1 MRKNPG
7 ASRPWGVSIL
17 RAVPSA
23 VVALVITF
31 SADHSTTLG
40 FVGVGAWALATAIVL
55 AYGAMRRL
63 LPRSVFVAHAALLAA
78 GGVVALVF
86 STQPVAVL
94 LFLVGTLLG
103 VTGALELVGGIVLRR
118 SAEARDRIF
127 VGGVTALTAIAVL
140 LIPADYNQVISI
152 PDKVVPPLTASV
164 IVVGLFGAYCAIVA
178 VYLVIAGLSA
188 KWAPDETAE
197 TTEKN

>member
-23 VVALVITF
+23 VIALVITF

-55 AYGAMRRL
+55 ANGAMRRL
-63 LPRSVFVAHAALLAA
+63 LPRSAFVAHAALLAA
-78 GGVVALVF
+78 GGVAALVF
-86 STQPVAVL
+86 FTQPVAVL

-188 KWAPDETAE
+188 KWAPDETAA
-197 TTEKN
+197 TMEKN

>member
-55 AYGAMRRL
+55 AYGAMRGL

-78 GGVVALVF
+78 GGVAALFF

-188 KWAPDETAE
+188 KWAPDETAA
-197 TTEKN
+197 TMEKN

>member
-7 ASRPWGVSIL
+7 ASRPWGVSVV

-23 VVALVITF
+23 IIALVITF

-40 FVGVGAWALATAIVL
+40 FVVLGSWALATAIVL
-55 AYGAMRRL
+55 AYGAMRWQL
-63 LPRSVFVAHAALLAA
+63 SPAIFVAHAALLAA
-78 GGVVALVF
+78 GGVAALVF
-86 STQPVAVL
+86 FTQPVAVL
-94 LFLVGTLLG
+94 LFLVSTVLG
-103 VTGALELVGGIVLRR
+103 VTGVLELVGGIVFRR

-127 VGGVTALTAIAVL
+127 VGGVTAVTAIVVL
-140 LIPADYNQVISI
+140 LIPADYNQAMSI

-188 KWAPDETAE
+188 KWATDPASPV
-197 TTEKN
+197 TEKK

>member
-188 KWAPDETAE
+188 KWAPDEIAA

>member
-17 RAVPSA
+17 RAGPSA
-23 VVALVITF
+23 VLALVITF

-78 GGVVALVF
+78 GGVAALVF

-164 IVVGLFGAYCAIVA
+164 IVVGLFGAYCAILA

-188 KWAPDETAE
+188 KWAPDETAA
-197 TTEKN
+197 TMEKN

>member
-1 MRKNPG
+1 VRKNPG

-55 AYGAMRRL
+55 AYGAMRGL

-78 GGVVALVF
+78 GGVAALVF

-127 VGGVTALTAIAVL
+127 IGGVTALTAIAVL

-188 KWAPDETAE
+188 KWAPDETAA
-197 TTEKN
+197 TMEKN

>member
-1 MRKNPG
+1 MRKYPG

-55 AYGAMRRL
+55 AYGAMRGL

-78 GGVVALVF
+78 GGVAALVF

-127 VGGVTALTAIAVL
+127 IGGVTALTAIAVL

-188 KWAPDETAE
+188 KWAPDETAATME
-197 TTEKN
+197 NN

>member
-23 VVALVITF
+23 VLALVITF

-78 GGVVALVF
+78 GGVAALVF

-164 IVVGLFGAYCAIVA
+164 IVVGLFGAYCAILA

-188 KWAPDETAE
+188 KWAPDETAA
-197 TTEKN
+197 TMEKN

>member
-63 LPRSVFVAHAALLAA
+63 LPRSAFVAHAALLAA
-78 GGVVALVF
+78 GGVAALVF
-86 STQPVAVL
+86 FTQPVAVL

-188 KWAPDETAE
+188 KWAPDETAA
-197 TTEKN
+197 TTEQN

>member
-55 AYGAMRRL
+55 AYGAMRGL

-78 GGVVALVF
+78 GGVAALVF

-127 VGGVTALTAIAVL
+127 IGGVTALTAIAVL

-164 IVVGLFGAYCAIVA
+164 IVVGLFGAYCAILA
-178 VYLVIAGLSA
+178 VYLVIAGLSE
-188 KWAPDETAE
+188 KWAPDETAA
-197 TTEKN
+197 TMEKN

>member
-31 SADHSTTLG
+31 SADHSTALG
-40 FVGVGAWALATAIVL
+40 FVGVGTWALATAIVL
-55 AYGAMRRL
+55 ASGAMRRL
-63 LPRSVFVAHAALLAA
+63 LPRSAFVAHAALLAA
-78 GGVVALVF
+78 GGVAALVF

-188 KWAPDETAE
+188 KWAPDETAA

>member
-1 MRKNPG
+1 VRKNPG

-55 AYGAMRRL
+55 AYGAMRGL

-78 GGVVALVF
+78 GGVAALVF

-118 SAEARDRIF
+118 SAEARDRILI
-127 VGGVTALTAIAVL
+127 GGVTALTAIAVL

-188 KWAPDETAE
+188 KWAPDETAA
-197 TTEKN
+197 TMEKN